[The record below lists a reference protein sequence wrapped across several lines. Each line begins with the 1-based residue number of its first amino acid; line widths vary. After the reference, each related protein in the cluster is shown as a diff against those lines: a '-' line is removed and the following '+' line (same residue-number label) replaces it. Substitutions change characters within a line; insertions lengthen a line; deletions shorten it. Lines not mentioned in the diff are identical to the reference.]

1 MATAEIKPKHGA
13 WAIAL
18 LVLNILLFC
27 GFWLAFVFAVPI
39 FKKMLDDF
47 GGRIPAMTQFVI
59 DASDVFT
66 LSCWC
71 GGDNNIRFL
80 FPALWLAV
88 ALLGFFCAYMRL
100 VRNGNRKVLFLFL
113 WGMTVFFVLLT
124 CLLVSAMFQPIW
136 TLN

>member
-1 MATAEIKPKHGA
+1 MATADTKPKHGA

-18 LVLNILLFC
+18 LVLNLLLIC
-27 GFWLAFVFAVPI
+27 GLWMAFVFAAPV
-39 FKKMLDDF
+39 FKKMFEDF
-47 GGRIPAMTQFVI
+47 GARLSALTQVVI

-100 VRNGNRKVLFLFL
+100 VRNGNRKALFLFL

-124 CLLVSAMFQPIW
+124 CLLVSAMFHPIW

>member
-1 MATAEIKPKHGA
+1 MSTVDTKPRHGA
-13 WAIAL
+13 WAITL
-18 LVLNILLFC
+18 LVINLLLIC
-27 GFWLAFVFAVPI
+27 ELWLVFVFAVPI
-39 FKKMLDDF
+39 FKKMLGDL
-47 GGRIPAMTQFVI
+47 GGQLSGLTQFVI

-71 GGDNNIRFL
+71 GGENNIRFL

-100 VRNGNRKVLFLFL
+100 VRKGNRKALFLFL

-124 CLLVSAMFQPIW
+124 CLLVSAMFHPIW